1 MSFESVQIA
10 VVQCGWILEESQH
23 CTNNPKELPK
33 KNAALGGENPFLAHY
48 SAKNELR
55 QVKGYLDQAA
65 HYLLGAAKSLR
76 EDPIISDSGVAV
88 ISQYGAVMS
97 AWTFFD
103 QLKTKGAR
111 FASPMIF
118 PHGYANTAADL
129 LSMEYHASG
138 PHMTFS
144 GGQSIREAWEFA
156 VCRLLHHDAPNMLL
170 GAVEA
175 SESGVLLPS
184 GVHVRNGAVLLEL
197 KRAEDLQNAS
207 PLFTFL
213 PDELNKI
220 DQVGCCG
227 GGQVENMLQSLSC
240 FL

>member
-10 VVQCGWILEESQH
+10 VVQCSWILEESQC
-23 CTNNPKELPK
+23 CTNKREELPK
-33 KNAALGGENPFLAHY
+33 AKAVLSEETPSLAEFSIKNKLCH
-48 SAKNELR
+48 
-55 QVKGYLDQAA
+55 VKGYLDKAA
-65 HYLLGAAKSLR
+65 HYLLGATKLLP
-76 EDPIISDSGVAV
+76 ENTIVSDSGVAV
-88 ISQYGAVMS
+88 ISQYGAVRS

-103 QLKTKGAR
+103 QLKTKGAH

-144 GGQSIREAWEFA
+144 GSQSIREAWEFA
-156 VCRLLHHDAPNMLL
+156 VCRLLHQDAPNVLL

-175 SESGVLLPS
+175 AESGLLLPP
-184 GVHVRNGAVLLEL
+184 GMLVRNGAVLVEL
-197 KRAEDLQNAS
+197 KRVEDLEGPL

-213 PDELNKI
+213 PDELSKI
-220 DQVGCCG
+220 DGVGDRDA
-227 GGQVENMLQSLSC
+227 GQVENMIRSLSC
-240 FL
+240 L